1 MSIDLEESI
10 QSSVY
15 EIVSKILEN
24 YGFVDENLSNGDF
37 KEIENEEEQKCN
49 HDFIKQDIIEDFFA
63 N

>member
-37 KEIENEEEQKCN
+37 KEIENEEE
-49 HDFIKQDIIEDFFA
+49 
-63 N
+63 